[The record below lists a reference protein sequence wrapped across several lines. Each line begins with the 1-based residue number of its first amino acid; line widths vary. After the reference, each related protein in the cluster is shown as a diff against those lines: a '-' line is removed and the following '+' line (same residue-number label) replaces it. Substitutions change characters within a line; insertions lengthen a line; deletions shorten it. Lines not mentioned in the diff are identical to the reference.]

1 MIIDLDT
8 KLLDLPEKINMN
20 QLVFLSM
27 VLDKNQK
34 SNQSVRKIVSLIS
47 DDEIS
52 YLIQN
57 GLVVSIERDGM
68 KMYEASQK
76 LKSFVKTPKDFFDLF
91 YDTYP
96 VYVVRPD
103 GSKSYLRANVNKCR
117 HHYNMIVGH
126 SGAMAR
132 HLLECLEFELN
143 KRKREGS
150 LQYMK
155 TMWKWIVNHEWEAI
169 EEEMS
174 DNTPT
179 KTNTYGT
186 DIY

>member
-1 MIIDLDT
+1 MIIELDT

-20 QLVFLSM
+20 QFIFLSM
-27 VLDKNQK
+27 ILDKNQK

-47 DDEIS
+47 DDDIS
-52 YLIQN
+52 YLINN
-57 GLVVSIERDGM
+57 GLVTSIERDGSIT
-68 KMYEASQK
+68 YQATQR
-76 LKSFVKTPKDFFDLF
+76 LKDFMAPPKDYFDLF
-91 YDTYP
+91 YDMYP

-103 GSKSYLRANVNKCR
+103 GTKCYLRANINKCR
-117 HHYNMIVGH
+117 HQYNLIVGH

-132 HLLECLEFELN
+132 HLLECLDYELK
-143 KRKREGS
+143 KRTRENS

-155 TMWKWIVNHEWEAI
+155 TMWKWIVNHEWEAV

-174 DNTPT
+174 DNTPSQI
-179 KTNTYGT
+179 NSYGT

>member
-20 QLVFLSM
+20 QFVFLSM
-27 VLDKNQK
+27 ILDKNQK

-57 GLVVSIERDGM
+57 GLAVLIEKDGN
-68 KMYEASQK
+68 KIYEASQR
-76 LKSFVKTPKDFFDLF
+76 LKDFMEPPKDFFDVF
-91 YDTYP
+91 YDMYP
-96 VYVVRPD
+96 VYVIRPD
-103 GSKSYLRANVNKCR
+103 GIKSYLRANVHKCR
-117 HHYNMIVGH
+117 HQYNMIVGH
-126 SGAMAR
+126 SKAMAN
-132 HLLECLEFELN
+132 HINECLEYEIQ
-143 KRKREGS
+143 KRTKEGS
-150 LQYMK
+150 LRYMK

-174 DNTPT
+174 DNTPSN
-179 KTNTYGT
+179 TNSYGT